1 MSPIS
6 ICAATFLLLPALCIS
21 DDRLVPGKPLSPG
34 TTVISD
40 GGEFALGFF
49 STSNSTPERLYLGIW
64 YNGIPERTVV
74 WVANRGTPAMSS
86 SASSLL
92 LTNTSNLILS
102 DVNGHVLWTT
112 NTTTAASPTP
122 SPRSNATG
130 AVAVMMNTGNLI
142 LRSPNGTVLWQS
154 FDHPTDTLLPG
165 MKMRRSYK
173 MQDGSRLVA
182 WNSRD
187 DPSPGTFSFTAEI
200 DPFPQTFVRNGS
212 RIEWRSTMWT
222 GYTVS
227 SQYFQG
233 NSSIV
238 VYMSFVDTAEEISM
252 VFTVSDGAPH
262 VRCVMSYSGRFE
274 VLGWN
279 GESANWRLL
288 TAWPTYGCSRYG
300 YCGASGYCDFT
311 DATPSCKCLDGFE
324 PVDKGEWSSGRFS
337 QGCRRKEALR
347 CGDGFVALSGMKVPD
362 KFVRIRNKALEEC
375 AAECGGNCACVAY
388 AYATLNSSIS
398 KGDVTR
404 CLVWTDE
411 QLIDTLKFDAPFFN
425 ISTAGADTR
434 LTLYLRVAGFNGERK
449 KANGVKII
457 LPVLAS
463 TIVLF
468 CILLIWMCKFRG
480 TKRNVKRDKRLMHGG
495 LTTSDELQEESKT
508 LDIEFPFLNF
518 QDILVATNN
527 FSKTFMIGQ
536 GGFGKV
542 YKGTLEGGQEVAIKR
557 LSRDSEQGIEEFRN
571 EVILIAKLQHRNLVR
586 LLGCCVEGD
595 EKLLIYEYLPNKSLD
610 AVIFSSATNATLDWP
625 ARFKIIKGVARGLL
639 YLHHDSRLTII
650 HRDLKAS
657 NVLLDSDMRPK
668 IADFGMARIFAE
680 NQENANTRRVV
691 GTYGYMAPEYAME
704 GIFSVKSDVYSFG
717 VLLLEV
723 VSGMKISSVDRII
736 DHPNLIVYAWNL
748 WKDGKA
754 NELVDK
760 CMVENCLLDEASLC
774 IHMGLLCVQE
784 NPDDRPFMSSVV
796 FNLENG
802 CTALPVPNHPAYFAQ
817 RNNELE
823 QIREDM
829 LNSKN
834 TMSLTV
840 IEGR

>member
-6 ICAATFLLLPALCIS
+6 ICAAALLLLPALCIS

-34 TTVISD
+34 TTLISD

-49 STSNSTPERLYLGIW
+49 SPSNSTPDRLYLGIW
-64 YNGIPERTVV
+64 YNNIPQLTVV
-74 WVANRGTPAMSS
+74 WVANRATPAMSS
-86 SASSLL
+86 SAPSLAV
-92 LTNTSNLILS
+92 TNTSNLVLS

-112 NTTTAASPTP
+112 NTTTPANPTP

-130 AVAVMMNTGNLI
+130 AVAVMLNTGNLI
-142 LRSPNGTVLWQS
+142 LRSPNATVLWQS
-154 FDHPTDTLLPG
+154 FDHPTDTILPG
-165 MKMRRSYK
+165 MKMWRSYK
-173 MQDGSRLVA
+173 TQDGSRLVS

-187 DPSPGTFSFTAEI
+187 DPSPGSFSYTSEI
-200 DPFPQTFVRNGS
+200 DPFPQTFVLNGS
-212 RIEWRSTMWT
+212 RIEWRGTVWT
-222 GYTVS
+222 G
-227 SQYFQG
+227 
-233 NSSIV
+233 
-238 VYMSFVDTAEEISM
+238 
-252 VFTVSDGAPH
+252 FTVSTQLFQTNASLLVYFQYLVTTEEASFVFTLSNGAPPF
-262 VRCVMSYSGRFE
+262 RFVMSYSGRLE
-274 VLGWN
+274 TQVWNMDLSNWAVLGVTP
-279 GESANWRLL
+279 AND
-288 TAWPTYGCSRYG
+288 CSRYG
-300 YCGASGYCDFT
+300 YCGASGYCDYT
-311 DATPSCKCLDGFE
+311 GTTPSCKCLDGFE
-324 PVDKGEWSSGRFS
+324 PVDKGAWSSGRFL

-362 KFVRIRNKALEEC
+362 KFVRIRNKTLEEC

-388 AYATLNSSIS
+388 AYATLNGSIL

-404 CLVWTDE
+404 CLVWTDD
-411 QLIDTLKFDAPFFN
+411 QLLDMMKFDANFLN
-425 ISTAGADTR
+425 ITSAGADTQE
-434 LTLYLRVAGFNGERK
+434 TLYLRVAGFDGERK

-463 TIVLF
+463 TIVIF

-480 TKRNVKRDKRLMHGG
+480 TKRNARRDKRLMHGG
-495 LTTSDELQEESKT
+495 LTTSDELQEENKT

-527 FSKTFMIGQ
+527 FSNTFMIGQ

-571 EVILIAKLQHRNLVR
+571 EVILITKLQHRNLVR

-610 AVIFSSATNATLDWP
+610 AVIFSSATNAKLDWP

-668 IADFGMARIFAE
+668 IADFGMARIFGE

-723 VSGMKISSVDRII
+723 VSGIKISSVDRII
-736 DHPNLIVYAWNL
+736 GHPNLIVYAWNL

-760 CMVENCLLDEASLC
+760 YMVENCLLDEASLC
-774 IHMGLLCVQE
+774 IHIGLLCVQE

-802 CTALPVPNHPAYFAQ
+802 CTTLPVPNHPAYFAQ

-823 QIREDM
+823 QIRVDM

-840 IEGR
+840 IGGR